1 MTKASE
7 ETKEE
12 DPPATIGT
20 ISSTILADEIFGC
33 LTLADLDEST
43 RKVSREWNEASHAK
57 RAYHLKCLNKKGT
70 RVKIFGLTSAAGA
83 KLNGTI
89 GTVAGKRHE
98 VNGRF
103 PVKLAHSITGVE
115 ETKAIKPSN
124 LNIFVAQNEKEEEE
138 EMSIVNYT
146 KNSKLRTAHGMI
158 LDQIL
163 TLARWESNIICGNKL
178 TNTYE
183 SFVKIPRS
191 NPEMGRLN
199 SLTFTYWHTSPALA
213 GYHGVEKPLFDS
225 TVDTLADQEDHIC
238 SKLGTETKWKADG
251 PNGKYVVRNFV
262 RFMRSWEKERITGEF
277 WVMKVVPTGT
287 IMVLKG
293 EGELGPVYLVKGMD
307 SVIGDLCPSLPCFV
321 TATLLPVYNSLVY
334 DGMLVAARF
343 PVSIALKGQ
352 LETLVESAV
361 TNKTVITQ
369 GKSSAL
375 GLWDSDPPPLPPVTE
390 HGTKPSTRIAGGAI
404 NVGDDTFEVT
414 KAQEKLARKILKIAA
429 KKQSPGGNGSDGN
442 PVALVFRR
450 FGYTKKE
457 NPMKMV
463 VVLNAGN
470 FLHTFSYKGKDT
482 YTVDEFLQEL
492 LVVFQQTPM
501 GMPDLLMPDE
511 LSVVKPLQMIMEKA
525 YDAQDTR
532 TIKKVSVRWYP
543 PPSKEETAHAMFQ
556 GPS

>member
-1 MTKASE
+1 MAKASE
-7 ETKEE
+7 EIKEE

-33 LTLADLDEST
+33 LTLTDLDEST
-43 RKVSREWNEASHAK
+43 RKVSREWNEASTAK

-89 GTVAGKRHE
+89 GTVAGERHE

-103 PVKLAHSITGVE
+103 PVKLVHSITGVE
-115 ETKAIKPSN
+115 ETKAIKPLN
-124 LNIFVAQNEKEEEE
+124 LNLFVAQKKEEEE

-146 KNSKLRTAHGMI
+146 KNAKLRTAHGMI

-163 TLARWESNIICGNKL
+163 TLARWESNKICGNKL

-213 GYHGVEKPLFDS
+213 GYRGVEKPLFDS

-238 SKLGTETKWKADG
+238 RTLGTETKWNADG

-287 IMVLKG
+287 IMVSKG
-293 EGELGPVYLVKGMD
+293 EGGLGPVYLVKGMD

-343 PVSIALKGQ
+343 PVAGALKGK

-361 TNKTVITQ
+361 TNKTIITQ
-369 GKSSAL
+369 GKSAAL

-390 HGTKPSTRIAGGAI
+390 GGTKPSTRLVGGAI
-404 NVGDDTFEVT
+404 DVGDDTFEVT

-429 KKQSPGGNGSDGN
+429 KKQSPSAGNGSDDN

-450 FGYTKKE
+450 FGYTKEE

-463 VVLNAGN
+463 VVMNAGN

-492 LVVFQQTPM
+492 LAVFQRTPM
-501 GMPDLLMPDE
+501 GMPDILMPDE

-532 TIKKVSVRWYP
+532 SMKVRWYP